1 MTSISDASQGHLL
14 THSGHLN
21 LYLKPLPPLYV
32 CSGVLNIPEINF
44 VNSTLRGGGVPHN
57 VVTWDTVAS
66 EMPSMKHFVT
76 I

>member
-1 MTSISDASQGHLL
+1 MTSISDASQGHFL

-44 VNSTLRGGGVPHN
+44 VNSTLCGGVPHY

-66 EMPSMKHFVT
+66 EMS
-76 I
+76 